1 MPECSRVEKLNAST
15 VIVDPITNLVQ
26 AGGGAAPAYRLL
38 AVEGPDHD
46 RQFLVAVE
54 ISGRRLGE
62 GRGRT
67 KKLAEQAAAAA
78 AMALVSNDETIL
90 RDANE

>member
-1 MPECSRVEKLNAST
+1 M
-15 VIVDPITNLVQ
+15 Q
-26 AGGGAAPAYRLL
+26 AGGAAAPAYRLL

-54 ISGRRLGE
+54 IAGKKLGE

-78 AMALVSNDETIL
+78 AIALVSKDGTVPTG
-90 RDANE
+90 DAE